1 MRIVSLLK
9 FVVAGS
15 CVASALPMLAGS
27 IPYPN
32 TGKVAPTVNT
42 YASSS
47 NGVGVN
53 LYFWGSSA
61 GYNDTIQVYDVTN
74 KYLSATVDPNHST
87 TVGQE
92 TTVGAGIIQQGDQ
105 IVFVIDSPEG
115 IFSSNPAY
123 MDADGINHVYITSYA
138 GGLVNGVTIPAGLF
152 LGFEDKKLSDSDLDY
167 NDLEVVATGVST
179 TPEPSSLML
188 LGTGVLGMAGAMRR
202 RFAA

>member
-1 MRIVSLLK
+1 MRVFSLLK
-9 FVVAGS
+9 FVVAGG
-15 CVASALPMLAGS
+15 CLASALPMLAGS
-27 IPYPN
+27 IPYAN
-32 TGKVAPTVNT
+32 IGKVAPTVNT
-42 YASSS
+42 YASGS

-61 GYNDTIQVYDVTN
+61 GYTDTIQVADPSRGFV
-74 KYLSATVDPNHST
+74 SAPILPNHST
-87 TVGQE
+87 TPGTEV
-92 TTVGAGIIQQGDQ
+92 TVGSGVIEKGDQ

-115 IFSSNPAY
+115 VFSSDPGY
-123 MDADGINHVYITSYA
+123 MDADSINHVYITSYA

-179 TPEPSSLML
+179 TPEPSSLLL

-202 RFAA
+202 RFVA